1 MKCSVCGYEQE
12 EDFEEFE
19 MEIPIHPGITK
30 NVTYHGIYVCPKC
43 HTTKSKV
50 DPDLKGEK

>member
-19 MEIPIHPGITK
+19 MEVPIHPGITK
-30 NVTYHGIYVCPKC
+30 LVPYHGIYICPKC
-43 HTTKSKV
+43 HTTKSEV
-50 DPDLKGEK
+50 DTNLKGEK